1 MRMRHRWCNLLTI
14 VLLVGA
20 AGCRQKDGPMPEPTV
35 EEQNKIG
42 DVSRD
47 LLAVTSKSS
56 SAVQDLTDDL
66 ANFAASDEGAR
77 HGREMAKR
85 LAASLEGTKLSEEAA
100 RQIARDLFVAFSARE
115 LSRAQ
120 VAKLRENLES
130 TFVKTGVQ
138 QASAEPVLEH
148 VEVVQADVTTVK
160 RRWWQVF

>member
-14 VLLVGA
+14 VLLVSA
-20 AGCRQKDGPMPEPTV
+20 AACRQPDGPMPEPTA

-47 LLAVTSKSS
+47 LLAVTSKSP

-66 ANFAASDEGAR
+66 ANFAAGDEGAR

-100 RQIARDLFVAFSARE
+100 HQIARDLFVAFSARE
-115 LSRAQ
+115 LSKTQ
-120 VAKLRENLES
+120 VAKLRENLGS
-130 TFVKTGVQ
+130 VFVKTGVQ

-148 VEVVQADVTTVK
+148 VEVVQADVTTAK
-160 RRWWQVF
+160 PRWWQFF